1 MAVATNTVETYDN
14 VLLNRE
20 DLQEAYSM
28 LSPEE
33 VPFHDSIGARDVDSS
48 RFDWPT
54 LELAAPA
61 TDNRVPEGEDGPAVD
76 APTLGTKWSNFTQI
90 SDKVVSVS
98 HSAQATDAS
107 AEDVHRLMSQVSL
120 KLRELRRE
128 VEQMLLQN
136 IAADPGAAEGT
147 ARVTAGLAAWID
159 TNVIDGGGT
168 AADPAFSGTTH
179 GYPDTAAVIGTPAPI
194 DEDKFNDLIEQC
206 WKAGA
211 NPTMALVHGANKRV
225 ISKTFTGNSTRYQPA
240 PEKEVYNAIDF
251 YDSDFGRITIVPTR
265 FMLPLDAPSGSTSWP
280 VFLID
285 PDYAKVAYLDKFQR
299 KPLAETG
306 HSVKM
311 LVWGEYG
318 LQVDNKD
325 AFGIYRDTNGLAA

>member
-1 MAVATNTVETYDN
+1 MATATETVETYDN
-14 VLLNRE
+14 ALLNRE

-28 LSPEE
+28 ISPED
-33 VPFHDSIGARDVDSS
+33 VPFQDSIGERSVENPK
-48 RFDWPT
+48 FDWPT
-54 LELAAPA
+54 LELAAPDL
-61 TDNRVPEGEDGPAVD
+61 TNRVMEGEDAPALD
-76 APTLGTKWSNFTQI
+76 DPTLGTKWTNFTQI
-90 SDKVVSVS
+90 SDKVISVS
-98 HSAQATDAS
+98 HSAQATNAA

-128 VEQMLLQN
+128 VEMMLLQN
-136 IAADPGAAEGT
+136 IAADPGAAEGAT
-147 ARVTAGLAAWID
+147 ARVTAGLPAWID
-159 TNVIDGGGT
+159 GNVVDGGGT
-168 AADPAFSGTTH
+168 AANPTFSGTTS
-179 GYPDTAAVIGTPAPI
+179 GYPDAAATIGTPAPI

-206 WKAGA
+206 WQAGA

-225 ISKTFTGNSTRYQPA
+225 ISQTFTGNSTRYQPA

-251 YDSDFGRITIVPTR
+251 YDTDFGRITIVPTR
-265 FMLPLDAPSGSTSWP
+265 FLPALDNPSNTSWP
-280 VFLID
+280 VFIID
-285 PDYAKVAYLDKFQR
+285 PEYARMAYLDTFQR

-311 LVWGEYG
+311 LIWGEYG